1 LSTQTILQFFGQ
13 GSQRKLQQAFRRELQ
28 EATAAGQWETGWKG
42 RVKYTIL
49 LGGAEFVAE
58 MRKLLWG
65 DRDQQT
71 GFRRALGESLGWT
84 EIVRASHPKSTVA
97 LILLFTAPNP

>member
-1 LSTQTILQFFGQ
+1 
-13 GSQRKLQQAFRRELQ
+13 
-28 EATAAGQWETGWKG
+28 
-42 RVKYTIL
+42 VKYTVL

-58 MRKLLWG
+58 MRTLLRG
-65 DRDQQT
+65 DRDEQT
-71 GFRRALGESLGWT
+71 GFRRASGKTLGWT